1 MIKLKDLRKE
11 HGYSQSRVAAMLGIT
26 QQAYANYER
35 EARQAD
41 YNTLVKLSKIFGV
54 SIDYILGNTEDP
66 RINSLDTELQG
77 VAFALYGETKDLS
90 DEQKQDI
97 LDYVKFKKQQWG
109 ASE

>member
-11 HGYSQSRVAAMLGIT
+11 SGYSQAEVASMLGIT

-41 YNTLVKLSKIFGV
+41 YGTLGKLSRIFDV

-66 RINSLDTELQG
+66 KADSADIELQG
-77 VAFALYGETKDLS
+77 ISFALYGETKDLT

-97 LDYVKFKKQQWG
+97 LDYVKFKKSQWG

>member
-11 HGYSQSRVAAMLGIT
+11 TGYSQKQVADMLGIT

-41 YNTLVKLSKIFGV
+41 YTTLGKLSKIFGV
-54 SIDYILGNTEDP
+54 SIDYILGNAEEP
-66 RINSLDTELQG
+66 QGSILDKELQG
-77 VAFALYGETKDLS
+77 ISFALYGETKDLS

-97 LDYVKFKKQQWG
+97 LEYVKFKKSQWG